1 MASKKNKTDDTESKQ
16 PKEKKPMKKL
26 WGLPIWAWVVIV
38 ILVLGGISSMTGS
51 NSDSETDS
59 SQTVQKEETTEETG
73 SDKQNWSI
81 PYGELLSVTENT
93 DSHVDVIKA
102 RIKPSYNNKATIDQ
116 NYFNVADYIH
126 NNDVSDLEEIQYWA
140 VAEMT
145 DGSEAKVISFTVPK
159 TLIEAIKA
167 NKNYAANTLGD
178 SVTDLYIL
186 PSLLEDD

>member
-1 MASKKNKTDDTESKQ
+1 M
-16 PKEKKPMKKL
+16 
-26 WGLPIWAWVVIV
+26 V
-38 ILVLGGISSMTGS
+38 S
-51 NSDSETDS
+51 NDSDSSSGSTETT
-59 SQTVQKEETTEETG
+59 QEEETTEESG
-73 SDKQNWSI
+73 NDKQNWKIS
-81 PYGELLSVTENT
+81 YGELLSVTENT

-102 RIKPSYNNKATIDQ
+102 KIKPSYSNKATIDQ

-126 NNDVSDLEEIQYWA
+126 DNDVSDLEEIQYWA

-145 DGSEAKVISFTVPK
+145 DGSEAKVISFTLPK